1 MRECVN
7 EIGMIRFVWLCLVG
21 LFLLTGGAFAQTSV
35 SKKQRKI
42 VRKADRSFEY
52 FAYTAAAESYTQAL
66 EKTPDNCTL
75 IRQLARCYHHLN
87 DAPQTAYWYQQLE
100 DSLPMF
106 TSDDKLH
113 YAQALA
119 SEQQYERAGQWY
131 AAYGQTGATR
141 ELAYTKQAAF
151 DQLATFYQ
159 DSAFYTLTPAE
170 INTEHSD
177 FGPAYLNGGIVYAS
191 AREGSSSG
199 KRYDWYDQAFLD
211 LYFAPLDSQNR
222 LGPPQ
227 RLTDAVN
234 TRFHEGPAAFYAGGR
249 RMVFTRNN
257 YYGRHKG
264 KSKDY
269 QMKLKL
275 YTAVRD
281 DTLTMDWTDVRSFLH
296 NSDEYSSGHPTVS
309 ADGSRLYYVSDRR
322 GGQGGTD
329 IYVCKWQRNT
339 WGQPVNLGER
349 VNTPGNEM
357 FPFIHPSGV
366 LYFASDGHGGL
377 GGLDIF
383 RIDLNQENAPAHNVG
398 YPINSSHDDFGLIAG
413 QDEADGFFSTNRDA
427 GLGNDNIYRF
437 RYRPSAS
444 ISIPGV
450 VRSAQDSTP
459 LAMAQVMLQRSPGKR
474 APGKRAP
481 NDTLAEVQTKADGKF
496 TFTLDWEHLYR
507 VTATRTGYS
516 SDTVRFSTRR
526 GATRPDTVALYLDQ
540 PLLAGDGS
548 QKGTSAPGVGTPE
561 ARFTNGTHDPSLRE
575 ATPAVMVRG
584 TTINRTTK
592 RPLPGTVVTLE
603 NIETKE
609 TRQCTTDRAAQYRF
623 AVGTNQSYR
632 LRTERSAYIGANQVF
647 STQDTTGILTY
658 DLLLDSIEV
667 GKVVRLDRIFY
678 DFDKWDIRSDAIPEL
693 EHLLAALHGYPSM
706 KIELSS
712 HTDVRGSDGYN
723 QYLSSQRAQV
733 VVSYLIAQGIRP
745 DRLVAKGYGET
756 KLTNDCGNDAPC
768 SEERHQEN
776 RRTEFMITEY

>member
-1 MRECVN
+1 
-7 EIGMIRFVWLCLVG
+7 MIRFIWLCLMS
-21 LFLLTGGAFAQTSV
+21 LLLLTGVAYAQTSAT
-35 SKKQRKI
+35 KKQQKI
-42 VRKADRSFEY
+42 VRKADRSYAY
-52 FAYTAAAESYTQAL
+52 FAYTAAAEGYNQVL
-66 EKTPDNCTL
+66 EETPDNVTL

-106 TSDDKLH
+106 TADDKLH

-119 SEQQYERAGQWY
+119 SEQHYERAGQWY
-131 AAYGQTGATR
+131 AAYGQSGATR
-141 ELAYTKQAAF
+141 QLANRKQAAF
-151 DQLATFYQ
+151 EQLATFFQ
-159 DSAFYTLTPAE
+159 DSAFYTLTPTE

-199 KRYDWYDQAFLD
+199 KRYDWYDQSFLD
-211 LYFAPLDSQNR
+211 LYYAPLDSQNR
-222 LGPPQ
+222 LGSPQ
-227 RLTDAVN
+227 RLTSAVN

-249 RMVFTRNN
+249 RMIFTRNN

-281 DTLTMDWTDVRSFLH
+281 DTLTMDWTEVRSFPH

-309 ADGSRLYYVSDRR
+309 ADGSRLYYASDRR

-329 IYVCKWQRNT
+329 IYMCKWQRNS
-339 WGQPVNLGER
+339 WGRPINLGER
-349 VNTPGNEM
+349 VNTSGNEM

-377 GGLDIF
+377 GGLDIY
-383 RIDLNQENAPAHNVG
+383 RVDLNENNAPTHNMG
-398 YPINSSHDDFGLIAG
+398 YPINSSRDDFGLIAG
-413 QDEADGFFSTNRDA
+413 KDEADGFFSTNRDA

-437 RYRPSAS
+437 RYRPSAT

-450 VRSAQDSTP
+450 VRSVQDSTP
-459 LAMAQVMLQRSPGKR
+459 LAMAQVMLER
-474 APGKRAP
+474 APS
-481 NDTLAEVQTKADGKF
+481 DTLASVQTQADGTF
-496 TFTLDWEHLYR
+496 TFALDWEHRYR

-516 SDTVRFSTRR
+516 PDTVRFSTRR
-526 GATRPDTVALYLDQ
+526 GATRPDSVVLYLDRS
-540 PLLAGDGS
+540 LLAGNGS
-548 QKGTSAPGVGTPE
+548 PKGTNVPGVGSPE
-561 ARFTNGTHDPSLRE
+561 ARFANGTHDPSLRD
-575 ATPAVMVRG
+575 AAPAVMVRG
-584 TTINRTTK
+584 TTLNRAT
-592 RPLPGTVVTLE
+592 RQLLPGTTVTLE
-603 NIETKE
+603 DVETKE
-609 TRQCTTDRAAQYRF
+609 TKQYVTDSTAQYRF
-623 AVGTNQSYR
+623 AVSTDQSYR
-632 LRTERSAYIGANQVF
+632 LRAERAAFIGANQVF

-678 DFDKWDIRSDAIPEL
+678 DFDKWNIRADAIPEL
-693 EHLLAALHGYPSM
+693 EHLLAALRGYPSM

-712 HTDVRGSDGYN
+712 HTDVRGSDAYN
-723 QYLSSQRAQV
+723 HYLSSQRAQI

-745 DRLVAKGYGET
+745 DRMVAKGYGET
-756 KLTNDCGNDAPC
+756 KLTNDCGNDVPC
-768 SEERHQEN
+768 SEEQHQEN